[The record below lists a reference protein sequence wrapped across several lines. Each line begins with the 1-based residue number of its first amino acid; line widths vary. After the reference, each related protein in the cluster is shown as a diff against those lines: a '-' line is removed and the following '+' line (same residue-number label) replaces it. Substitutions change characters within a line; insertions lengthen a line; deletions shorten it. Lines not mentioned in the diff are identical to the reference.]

1 MDELRRALDDAH
13 FLGAPGRRAFQYGED
28 GGGGVA
34 ERIRRAD
41 PPTRA
46 ATSSAANRSPVPFG
60 LIGSFGVRTR
70 QALARS
76 TARLSISPS
85 GVSASSA
92 LVMTTV
98 PRAMNA
104 RAALSS

>member
-1 MDELRRALDDAH
+1 VDELLRALDDAH
-13 FLGAPGRRAFQYGED
+13 FLGTRAAVRSNTAKMAEAAWLSAS
-28 GGGGVA
+28 GVS
-34 ERIRRAD
+34 D
-41 PPTRA
+41 PRTRA

-76 TARLSISPS
+76 TARLSISPP